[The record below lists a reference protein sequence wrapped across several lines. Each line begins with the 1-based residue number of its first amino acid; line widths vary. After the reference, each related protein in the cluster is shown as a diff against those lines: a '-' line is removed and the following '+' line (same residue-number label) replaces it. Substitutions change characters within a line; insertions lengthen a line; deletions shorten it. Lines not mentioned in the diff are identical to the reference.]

1 MNFTQVHIWMLILS
15 RLCLYMYLDTFDM
28 SSNYQ
33 QHLNVKS
40 ISVKKQIYKSKL
52 IISYDIVL

>member
-1 MNFTQVHIWMLILS
+1 
-15 RLCLYMYLDTFDM
+15 MYLDTFDM

-52 IISYDIVL
+52 IISYDIVLGSESE